1 MTPILVLG
9 PSRVGAETLIGSDT
23 DIMFPAQIWDAGFD
37 VFVGSMRGAEG
48 TSCETTDEDGNTEA
62 CAPELSSW
70 ATSGRS
76 DVRALVSEVL
86 KNTGKDKISIV
97 GLADGASAALYGL
110 AVDDSLGGALERT
123 ILLAP
128 CVFMDQDMTIEEQ
141 LAWTTARDELG
152 IVRTTSEDLEAHT
165 ELVCEAAKADGI
177 TENSKAALDGK
188 CDELTELTQSG
199 LTGVIEWGSEDYW
212 F

>member
-1 MTPILVLG
+1 M
-9 PSRVGAETLIGSDT
+9 
-23 DIMFPAQIWDAGFD
+23 
-37 VFVGSMRGAEG
+37 
-48 TSCETTDEDGNTEA
+48 
-62 CAPELSSW
+62 
-70 ATSGRS
+70 
-76 DVRALVSEVL
+76 
-86 KNTGKDKISIV
+86 
-97 GLADGASAALYGL
+97 
-110 AVDDSLGGALERT
+110 
-123 ILLAP
+123 
-128 CVFMDQDMTIEEQ
+128 
-141 LAWTTARDELG
+141 AWTTARDELG